1 MILTV
6 FLIVAMVLLAPNVR
20 KDTILMTQLV
30 FVPPANLRSKTALL
44 AISYQ
49 IFLFQL
55 FGVFDVR
62 LDYIQ
67 IPLLHILHA
76 ALVTILFL
84 VVILVSILMVLIQQW
99 NVLSARLVCFWTR
112 ILLVVWH
119 VYLSLITVKLV
130 SILTILGLLCNVR
143 LVRMVTT

>member
-1 MILTV
+1 MMILTV

-84 VVILVSILMVLIQQW
+84 VVILVSILMVLIQQ
-99 NVLSARLVCFWTR
+99 
-112 ILLVVWH
+112 
-119 VYLSLITVKLV
+119 
-130 SILTILGLLCNVR
+130 
-143 LVRMVTT
+143 